1 MKRCGV
7 VEKLTWCRLWSQDS
21 QRVVLRLERAEKEA
35 DRLRVMLEERESSH
49 NQITAEMEQQL
60 REWAQE
66 LGAECQN
73 LHFLVEQGGAKLS
86 SVQIPPRYY
95 FEFSA

>member
-1 MKRCGV
+1 M
-7 VEKLTWCRLWSQDS
+7 RLK
-21 QRVVLRLERAEKEA
+21 RAEKEA

-60 REWAQE
+60 RDWAQE

-73 LHFLVEQGGAKLS
+73 LHLLVEQGGAKQS

-95 FEFSA
+95 FELSALHMYLVRKKQILGRQHGVFDD